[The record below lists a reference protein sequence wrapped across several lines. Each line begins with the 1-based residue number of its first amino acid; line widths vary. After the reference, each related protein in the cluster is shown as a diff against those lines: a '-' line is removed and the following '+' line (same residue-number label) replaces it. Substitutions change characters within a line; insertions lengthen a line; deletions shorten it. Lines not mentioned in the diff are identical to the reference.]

1 MRTRRDGKKTKF
13 ADITYGSPQI
23 GNTMPV
29 CLGGSNFPNNMFAG
43 YEFADWT
50 EGCFL
55 NEVYIINLK

>member
-50 EGCFL
+50 GL
-55 NEVYIINLK
+55 HPSP